1 MALDSDF
8 WDTAFCFVD
17 NDTLAIWST
26 VKLLEDDTEGE
37 ISEITQQKKQKK
49 GDIVL
54 GYNIKTSTY
63 INLRKLPF
71 VTLTEDVFR
80 TFHRSSF
87 TGSNRIQFNYGPGL
101 SIQFEFRRY

>member
-37 ISEITQQKKQKK
+37 MCEITQQRKQKK

-63 INLRKLPF
+63 INLRKLPYRNWVIF
-71 VTLTEDVFR
+71 
-80 TFHRSSF
+80 
-87 TGSNRIQFNYGPGL
+87 
-101 SIQFEFRRY
+101 